1 MKKKTTKAAA
11 EHKPRTQYLDPEGAP
26 LEVYRIEATLPNG
39 LKEATWLNVEGEP
52 WMSRVYRPF
61 KDGNQFMSE
70 FTEYWPGG
78 EGKVKV
84 RIDYLCGTRHEF
96 TEAGTMCRRILLC
109 DGSVQVWDEEQEEWV
124 HEIEVGK
131 KKKEAK

>member
-11 EHKPRTQYLDPEGAP
+11 EHKPKTRYLD
-26 LEVYRIEATLPNG
+26 LEDKSMEVCKIEATLPNG
-39 LKEATWLNVEGEP
+39 LREVTWLNEEGEP
-52 WMSRVYRPF
+52 WISRVYRPF

-78 EGKVKV
+78 EGQVKV

-131 KKKEAK
+131 KKEKKK